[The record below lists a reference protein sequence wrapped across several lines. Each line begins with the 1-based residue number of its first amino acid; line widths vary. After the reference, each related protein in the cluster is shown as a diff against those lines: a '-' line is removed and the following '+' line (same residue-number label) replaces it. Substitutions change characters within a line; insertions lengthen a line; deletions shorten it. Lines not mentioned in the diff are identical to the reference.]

1 MATNGIGRFEGR
13 LFAEDGRL
21 YYVVEADE
29 AAGTA
34 RVSCRIAGE
43 HRVIEMPVAEVAQRI
58 SAGSDL
64 VLDNINSNETSKRVL
79 RKDDGWYFSAREGL
93 MGPYDSDEDAERE
106 LGRYILAAQS
116 PKTAAS

>member
-1 MATNGIGRFEGR
+1 MATTGIGRFEGR

-21 YYVVEADE
+21 YFVVEADE

-34 RVSCRIAGE
+34 RVSCRVEGE
-43 HRVIEMPVAEVAQRI
+43 QRLIDMSLTDVAVRI

-64 VLDNINSNETSKRVL
+64 VLDNINSNESNKRVV

-93 MGPYDSDEDAERE
+93 MGPYNSDEDAERE
-106 LGRYILAAQS
+106 LGQYILAAQS
-116 PKTAAS
+116 Q